1 MTSLITYSAVSAPLL
16 LFLSGIPSSTWA
28 DRHPQL
34 MTKLCGTLSIIAV
47 LTAGLAGFSIF
58 YKGSGPASVAEN
70 LFYIDRLSAMMLMLV
85 AFIGAVVI
93 RYSGH
98 YLDGDPGQGR
108 FFKWL
113 AWTIAAVMTLVIAG
127 HFILFVLAWILTSL
141 CLHRLLLFYPERQ
154 GARIAARKKFVFSR
168 LGDFAL
174 ILAGIWLYQ
183 VFGTLEFGEL
193 FAAADTTIHN
203 SSTLNAAAF
212 ALVIGA
218 VIKSAQ
224 FPFHSWLPEV
234 METPTPV
241 SALMHAG
248 IINAG
253 GFLVIRMS
261 HILVQAPAA
270 LHLLAVIGTVTALF
284 GSLVMLTQ
292 TSIKKSLAFSTVG
305 QMGFMMLQ
313 CGLGAFSSAMLHI
326 IAHALYKAHAFLS
339 SGSVVDI
346 ARAAWAPPIRDSR
359 HPGELLAAFIAAL
372 ALTVG
377 GAGLFDLNLREEPGI
392 VLLGAILQMALT
404 YLLWNALAHHAGPA
418 QIGKALLIAS
428 GVSLLYFALQTGF
441 LHLLRADIAQQMPID
456 SLFDSVLLTIVLA
469 GFFTILMLQIQY
481 PGPAAAQV
489 WQAAYVHIY
498 NGFYISTLAN
508 RMIQRYG
515 SKPVRLSHRHSGG
528 IPQ

>member
-1 MTSLITYSAVSAPLL
+1 MTSLIAYSAVAAPLL
-16 LFLSGIPSSTWA
+16 LFLSGLSSSTWA
-28 DRHPQL
+28 DRHPKF
-34 MTKLCGTLSIIAV
+34 TARLCSTSSVIAV
-47 LTAGLAGFSIF
+47 LAGGFCAVNVFNQESTTAAFSGHGL
-58 YKGSGPASVAEN
+58 
-70 LFYIDRLSAMMLMLV
+70 YIDRLSGIMLMLV

-93 RYSGH
+93 RYSRH

-127 HFILFVLAWILTSL
+127 HLVLFVAAWILTSL
-141 CLHRLLLFYPERQ
+141 CLHRLLLFYPERR

-168 LGDFAL
+168 LGDLAL
-174 ILAGIWLYQ
+174 ILAGVWLYQ
-183 VFGTLEFGEL
+183 VFGTLEFEAL
-193 FAAADTTIHN
+193 FAAADQTENH
-203 SSTLNAAAF
+203 SLLLNAAAF
-212 ALVIGA
+212 ALVLGA

-292 TSIKKSLAFSTVG
+292 TNIKKSLAFSTVG

-326 IAHALYKAHAFLS
+326 VAHALYKAHAFLS

-346 ARAAWAPPIRDSR
+346 ARSAWAPALRDNR
-359 HPGELLAAFIAAL
+359 HPGELLLAFIAAL

-377 GAGLFDLNLREEPGI
+377 GAGLFGLTFQEEPGI

-404 YLLWNALAHHAGPA
+404 YLLWNALAHHAGPM
-418 QIGKALLIAS
+418 QIGKALLIAA
-428 GVSLLYFALQTGF
+428 GVSLLYFALQTAF
-441 LHLLRADIAQQMPID
+441 LQVLQGNIAGQMPID
-456 SLFDSVLLTIVLA
+456 SLFDSILLTVVLA

-481 PGPAAAQV
+481 PGPTAAKV

-508 RMIQRYG
+508 RLINRSQP
-515 SKPVRLSHRHSGG
+515 KPSRVNHRQSEGM
-528 IPQ
+528 PL

>member
-1 MTSLITYSAVSAPLL
+1 MTDWIAYTALATPALMFLAGLISWVWQSLQPQTTTAVCGALSITG
-16 LFLSGIPSSTWA
+16 FLSSLLAATGIFLHGNIETN
-28 DRHPQL
+28 
-34 MTKLCGTLSIIAV
+34 V
-47 LTAGLAGFSIF
+47 AGLT
-58 YKGSGPASVAEN
+58 
-70 LFYIDRLSAMMLMLV
+70 LYIDRLAVIMLLLV

-93 RYSGH
+93 RYSRN
-98 YLDGDPGQGR
+98 YLDGDPGQRR
-108 FFKWL
+108 FFQWL
-113 AWTIAAVMTLVIAG
+113 CWTVSAVLLLVIAG
-127 HFILFVLAWILTSL
+127 HFIIFVLAWIVTSL
-141 CLHRLLLFYPERQ
+141 CLHRLMLFYPERS
-154 GARIAARKKFVFSR
+154 GAHVAARKKFVVSR
-168 LGDFAL
+168 LGDIAL
-174 ILAGIWLYQ
+174 ILAGICLYQ
-183 VFGTLEFGEL
+183 VFDTLEFSTL
-193 FAAADTTIHN
+193 FAAENTIHADA
-203 SSTLNAAAF
+203 TLTVAAF
-212 ALVIGA
+212 ALVLGA
-218 VIKSAQ
+218 VMKSAQ

-261 HILVQAPAA
+261 PILIQAPAA

-313 CGLGAFSSAMLHI
+313 CGLGAFSSALLHI

-346 ARAAWAPPIRDSR
+346 ARAAWAPPVRDNR
-359 HPGELLAAFIAAL
+359 HPGELLLAFITAL
-372 ALTVG
+372 VLAVGCASLFNLTL
-377 GAGLFDLNLREEPGI
+377 AEEPGI

-418 QIGKALLIAS
+418 QIIKALAIAA

-441 LHLLRADIAQQMPID
+441 LYLMRGDIAGPMPID
-456 SLFDSVLLTIVLA
+456 SVFDGLLLTIVLV
-469 GFFTILMLQIQY
+469 GFFSILMLQIQY
-481 PGPAAAQV
+481 PGPAAARV
-489 WQAAYVHIY
+489 WQAAYVHLY

-508 RMIQRYG
+508 RLLDRCWP
-515 SKPVRLSHRHSGG
+515 KPRRHHHQPGG
-528 IPQ
+528 MPQ

>member
-16 LFLSGIPSSTWA
+16 LFLSGIPSSAWA
-28 DRHPQL
+28 DRHPQR
-34 MTKLCGTLSIIAV
+34 MAKLCGSLSSVAV
-47 LTAGLAGFSIF
+47 PTAGLAGVGIF
-58 YKGSGPASVAEN
+58 YQGSLPASVAEH

-85 AFIGAVVI
+85 TFIGAVVI
-93 RYSGH
+93 RYSRH

-127 HFILFVLAWILTSL
+127 HFVVFVLAWILTSL
-141 CLHRLLLFYPERQ
+141 CLHRLLLFYPERV
-154 GARIAARKKFVFSR
+154 GARIAARKKFVVSR
-168 LGDFAL
+168 LGDIAL
-174 ILAGIWLYQ
+174 ILAGVCLYQ
-183 VFGTLEFGEL
+183 VFNTLEFGKL
-193 FAAADTTIHN
+193 FAIDQTIN
-203 SSTLNAAAF
+203 DDPTLTVAAF
-212 ALVIGA
+212 ALVLGA
-218 VIKSAQ
+218 VMKSAQ

-261 HILVQAPAA
+261 PILVQAPAA
-270 LHLLAVIGTVTALF
+270 LHLLAIIGTITALF
-284 GSLVMLTQ
+284 GSLAMLTQ
-292 TSIKKSLAFSTVG
+292 TSVKKSLAFSTVG

-326 IAHALYKAHAFLS
+326 VAHALYKAHAFLS

-346 ARAAWAPPIRDSR
+346 ARAAWAPPVRDNR
-359 HPGELLAAFIAAL
+359 HPGELLMAFIAAL
-372 ALTVG
+372 ALTAG
-377 GAGLFDLNLREEPGI
+377 SAGLFDLSLRDEPGI

-418 QIGKALLIAS
+418 QMFKALVIA
-428 GVSLLYFALQTGF
+428 GGISLLYFALQTGF
-441 LHLLRADIAQQMPID
+441 LHLLRADIARQMPID

-481 PGPAAAQV
+481 PGPAAAKV

-498 NGFYISTLAN
+498 NGLYISTLAN
-508 RMIQRYG
+508 RMLNRYRP
-515 SKPVRLSHRHSGG
+515 KPSRVNHRHPGG
-528 IPQ
+528 MPL